1 MNRCYIQNRKSRTPY
16 SSSLIICMME
26 IADLRGKGAGK
37 DMAAIGSRSEVGEAD
52 AGEGLH
58 WDLVA

>member
-1 MNRCYIQNRKSRTPY
+1 
-16 SSSLIICMME
+16 MME